1 MNVNAVRAVVAVVLA
16 IAFIA
21 FAAFLVFNAD
31 TTNATE
37 WQRWVY
43 VFGAAEAVAFTAVG
57 WLFGREV
64 NRKRAETA
72 EARANDAEQQKDT
85 AVRQG
90 TALAGMIVA
99 GAPAGTRARLEPQG
113 ASGQP
118 TGLQT
123 AIEYAKKT
131 YNL

>member
-1 MNVNAVRAVVAVVLA
+1 MNVMRAVVAVGLA
-16 IAFIA
+16 IAFVA

-43 VFGAAEAVAFTAVG
+43 VFGTAEAVAFTAVG

-64 NRKRAETA
+64 SRKRADTA
-72 EARANDAEQQKDT
+72 ESRANTAEQHKDT
-85 AVRQG
+85 AIKQG
-90 TALAGMIVA
+90 TALAGLVVG
-99 GAPAGTRARLEPQG
+99 GAPAGTRARMESMG
-113 ASGQP
+113 AGGQP
-118 TGLQT
+118 DGLQ
-123 AIEYAKKT
+123 AAVDYAKKT